1 MALQRQIQQLKDQ
14 LTVLLKHQ
22 NFSKA
27 PTICSN
33 FEQSQSGDVGDTY
46 ASALEAKKSDH
57 QNTIILPEE
66 KMRCIKATLVGAL
79 RREEMAD
86 TAVRRLE
93 AELEHMNRLVLQR
106 EEDAQRTKMIVRF
119 REEKVKR
126 LELLSNGLVSADEYL
141 MEENKALLEEN
152 QLLQARIDRN
162 PELTRFALENIRLI
176 EQLRMFQDFYE
187 QGERETL
194 LAEIS
199 ELRDQLMEA
208 LQGNHGQPKL
218 ANQNTDIASE
228 LVDCRRNLDACVE
241 VNAKLIMEVDQ
252 LQRELNMYTEC
263 TKADL
268 VADSSRDPGTNRH
281 TEWHSSVEIISVRNE
296 SEDEIASYNKENQV
310 FHMENNQKM
319 DDNFSFQPKDLQK
332 ELWDAKCM
340 IEAME
345 CEQLLLIDEIN
356 ILQKKNLQYV
366 ELLGKKDPEDQLQET
381 SNRGPQDTYLLKD
394 VNADIARSSLTSKLE
409 GLNRDLDQAR
419 ILNKR
424 YLDDQESQSFHQNEF
439 EQVCQQVEV
448 ETANTILLLQEE
460 LTKFQENILFLSK
473 ENLRLRNIIETKDDE
488 FRMSSQKWEKALL
501 ELTSFLVDGFRSLE
515 DASEHIGSIANSF
528 PEQKGSISDQVERA
542 ANSFLEKERT
552 IVKLQK
558 SLEDAQQLS
567 QEMLSKLSSLK
578 GATIAITEIQQ
589 LETDDSSREVIKLH
603 TLLSEK
609 MAKIDE
615 LERKFKNEEQIL
627 EAVQKMAPQLEPS
640 ELRLEKAEAGGSSG
654 TEVQHVKLSDAILFG
669 EEKIKMASS
678 FFSKFEEAQA
688 TIEDADTMLNAL
700 LTANENAKIMTSMWK
715 QAAENLM
722 MEKVGL
728 IEEVQQFK
736 SSLCLKEGEYET
748 MQAQIHSSLAEI
760 ALSVSSLEESFFQ
773 MQSDVE
779 KSVKVVHSDI
789 FSLGQD
795 LLDFIC
801 KSRSSMEDIWTEI
814 MENGF
819 ASFVLYQCYAGKL
832 SERISSLPLDSDAL
846 QYRQKNYYSIPKNVG
861 RGFASATRG
870 KSVLKDTD
878 NIEECHIEYLQHKVC
893 GLGHIMEVKPPLAIG
908 PKSEEEEMGLKPDSL
923 ISDNLSL
930 KRELARK
937 DVLLK
942 GLLFDISLLQESTS
956 SSMDIK
962 DETEEMLATLTMVRD
977 ELGVKTTQLEEILL
991 KHRELETKLVDCNVA
1006 ICISN
1011 SKLEQ
1016 ANETMEMLSKKN
1028 SDLVIEID
1036 NLKIKKNIVE
1046 EQLEEQKDVV
1056 KGLEKEI
1063 LRLASSIEENEI
1075 SSIEDIEDDLR
1086 RVTAERDHL
1095 QEEVVSLNDRLEMAK
1110 ALADEKEAIA
1120 VEARQESEASKVY
1133 AEQKEEEATILE
1145 HSVEELER
1153 TINVLEKKVY
1163 EMGSEVERHYMM
1175 RNDLEVEL
1183 EALRLRLLTVE
1194 NSTEN
1199 MDSQCSDF
1207 GLRNYQTSRL
1217 SVVRAHD
1224 LEESKEQISVLEKDR
1239 ADMAREIKECREYIS
1254 ELVLHAEAQA
1264 LQYQQKYK
1272 TLESMVREVKAD
1284 LSDSSIVPPP
1294 SDTIEKSSMR
1304 TRGSSSPFRCI
1315 TSLVQQMKMEK
1326 DQEMS
1331 VAKLKI
1337 EELQALV
1344 GSRQKEVCVLNARLA
1359 AAENM
1364 THDVIRDLLG
1374 VKLDMTNYANLIDQH
1389 QVQNLVEE
1397 AQQQT
1402 EKYFAKEQENLK
1414 LRKKID
1420 ELTEEIQSCIEE
1432 INQKEIDILASH
1444 VKLEQLQQRDQM
1456 LTAQNE
1462 MLKMDKLTLKR
1473 KIADMDELLKR
1484 NYRPLSVQQQIQQ
1497 PNKIQENSFLRCSN
1511 EELTKKLTKSD
1522 KLLSRL
1528 NDELAW
1534 YTKSDS
1540 SDPNNRQESG
1550 L

>member
-1 MALQRQIQQLKDQ
+1 
-14 LTVLLKHQ
+14 
-22 NFSKA
+22 
-27 PTICSN
+27 
-33 FEQSQSGDVGDTY
+33 
-46 ASALEAKKSDH
+46 
-57 QNTIILPEE
+57 
-66 KMRCIKATLVGAL
+66 
-79 RREEMAD
+79 
-86 TAVRRLE
+86 
-93 AELEHMNRLVLQR
+93 
-106 EEDAQRTKMIVRF
+106 
-119 REEKVKR
+119 
-126 LELLSNGLVSADEYL
+126 
-141 MEENKALLEEN
+141 
-152 QLLQARIDRN
+152 
-162 PELTRFALENIRLI
+162 
-176 EQLRMFQDFYE
+176 
-187 QGERETL
+187 
-194 LAEIS
+194 
-199 ELRDQLMEA
+199 
-208 LQGNHGQPKL
+208 
-218 ANQNTDIASE
+218 
-228 LVDCRRNLDACVE
+228 
-241 VNAKLIMEVDQ
+241 EVDQ
-252 LQRELNMYTEC
+252 LQRELNIYTEC
-263 TKADL
+263 TRADP
-268 VADSSRDPGTNRH
+268 VADSSRDPGTNH
-281 TEWHSSVEIISVRNE
+281 QTERHSSVEIISIRSE
-296 SEDEIASYNKENQV
+296 SEDEIASYNKEDQV
-310 FHMENNQKM
+310 FHIKNNLKM
-319 DDNFSFQPKDLQK
+319 DDTFAFQHKDLQK
-332 ELWDAKCM
+332 ELLDAKYI
-340 IEAME
+340 IEEME
-345 CEQLLLIDEIN
+345 CEQLLLIDEMN

-366 ELLGKKDPEDQLQET
+366 ELLGKKDPEGRLQET
-381 SNRGPQDTYLLKD
+381 SDRGPQDTYLLTD
-394 VNADIARSSLTSKLE
+394 GSADIT
-409 GLNRDLDQAR
+409 RDLEQAR

-424 YLDDQESQSFHQNEF
+424 YLNDQKSQNFHQNEF

-460 LTKFQENILFLSK
+460 LAKFQENINFLSK
-473 ENLRLRNIIETKDDE
+473 ENSRLRNIIGTKDDE
-488 FRMSSQKWEKALL
+488 FRMSTEKWEKALL
-501 ELTSFLVDGFRSLE
+501 ELTSFLVDGCRSLE

-528 PEQKGSISDQVERA
+528 PEKKGLISDQVERA
-542 ANSFLEKERT
+542 ANCFLEKERT
-552 IVKLQK
+552 IVKLQN
-558 SLEDAQQLS
+558 SLEDAQRLG
-567 QEMLSKLSSLK
+567 QEMMLKLSSLK

-609 MAKIDE
+609 MAKIEE

-627 EAVQKMAPQLEPS
+627 EAVQQMAPQLEPS
-640 ELRLEKAEAGGSSG
+640 ELRLEKSEAGGSNG

-669 EEKIKMASS
+669 EEKIKMADS
-678 FFSKFEEAQA
+678 FFCKFEEAQA

-700 LTANENAKIMTSMWK
+700 LTANDNAKIMTSMWK
-715 QAAENLM
+715 QAAEDLM
-722 MEKVGL
+722 MERVDL

-736 SSLCLKEGEYET
+736 SSLCLKEGEYES
-748 MQAQIHSSLAEI
+748 MHAQIHSSLAEI
-760 ALSVSSLEESFFQ
+760 ALSVTSLEESFLQ

-779 KSVKVVHSDI
+779 KSFKVVYSDI

-795 LLDFIC
+795 LLGFIC

-819 ASFVLYQCYAGKL
+819 ASFVLYQCYAEKL
-832 SERISSLPLDSDAL
+832 SERISSYKLDSDAFY
-846 QYRQKNYYSIPKNVG
+846 YRQKNCYSILKNVG
-861 RGFASATRG
+861 KGFTSATG
-870 KSVLKDTD
+870 EKSVLKDTN
-878 NIEECHIEYLQHKVC
+878 NIEECHTENLQHKVC
-893 GLGHIMEVKPPLAIG
+893 GLGHVMEVIQSVAIS
-908 PKSEEEEMGLKPDSL
+908 PKSEEEEMGLDPDSL
-923 ISDNLSL
+923 IFNYLSL

-962 DETEEMLATLTMVRD
+962 DETEEMLATLIMVRN
-977 ELGVKTTQLEEILL
+977 ELGVKTTQLDETLL
-991 KHRELETKLVDCNVA
+991 KQRELETKLVDCNAA

-1016 ANETMEMLSKKN
+1016 ANEAIEMLSKKN
-1028 SDLVIEID
+1028 SDLIIEID
-1036 NLKIKKNIVE
+1036 NLKVKKNIAE
-1046 EQLEEQKDVV
+1046 DQLEEQKDVV

-1063 LRLASSIEENEI
+1063 LRLASCIEEKEI
-1075 SSIEDIEDDLR
+1075 SSIEYIEDDLR

-1110 ALADEKEAIA
+1110 ALVDENEALA

-1163 EMGSEVERHYMM
+1163 DMGSEVERHYMR

-1183 EALRLRLLTVE
+1183 EALRLRMLSVE

-1199 MDSQCSDF
+1199 MDSQGSDF
-1207 GLRNYQTSRL
+1207 GLGNYQTSRL
-1217 SVVRAHD
+1217 SVVRAQD
-1224 LEESKEQISVLEKDR
+1224 LEESKEQIRVLEKDR

-1272 TLESMVREVKAD
+1272 TLETMVRELKTD
-1284 LSDSSIVPPP
+1284 FTDSSFVPPQ
-1294 SDTIEKSSMR
+1294 SDIIEKSSMR

-1315 TSLVQQMKMEK
+1315 ASLVQQMKIEK

-1337 EELQALV
+1337 EELQALAC
-1344 GSRQKEVCVLNARLA
+1344 SRQKEVCVLNARLA

-1374 VKLDMTNYANLIDQH
+1374 VKLDMTNYANLVDQH

-1414 LRKKID
+1414 LRKKTD

-1432 INQKEIDILASH
+1432 INQKETDILAAH
-1444 VKLEQLQQRDQM
+1444 VRLEQLQQRDQM
-1456 LTAQNE
+1456 LTTQNE

-1473 KIADMDELLKR
+1473 KIAEMDELLKR

-1497 PNKIQENSFLRCSN
+1497 PNKNKENSFLRCSN

-1540 SDPNNRQESG
+1540 SDPNNRKESG